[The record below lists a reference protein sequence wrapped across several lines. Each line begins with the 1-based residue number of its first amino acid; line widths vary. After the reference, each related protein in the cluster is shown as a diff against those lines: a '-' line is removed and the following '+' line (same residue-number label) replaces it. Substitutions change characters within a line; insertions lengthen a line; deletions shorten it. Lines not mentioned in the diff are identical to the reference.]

1 MLFQE
6 KKYDSSSPFSSTN
19 PIGLV
24 EILAEPLQRLTRYD
38 LLWRELIKNSTKNDP
53 DIQILTQTLH
63 SIYELVTRMELNI
76 NAEPEEEKMLR
87 FFLKIANHPVIKN
100 KLIISFYLIFFQYT
114 YYFNFI
120 IINSQHLIDLQLFIM
135 VP

>member
-1 MLFQE
+1 M
-6 KKYDSSSPFSSTN
+6 
-19 PIGLV
+19 
-24 EILAEPLQRLTRYD
+24 
-38 LLWRELIKNSTKNDP
+38 WRELIKNSTKNDP